1 MISVFGMKIPERARQ
16 ATTTEGISSLALLL
30 GLGLRAILIIR
41 PHGGP
46 VI

>member
-1 MISVFGMKIPERARQ
+1 MFTV
-16 ATTTEGISSLALLL
+16 EGILSLALSLL
-30 GLGLRAILIIR
+30 LGLRAILIIR

>member
-1 MISVFGMKIPERARQ
+1 MFTV
-16 ATTTEGISSLALLL
+16 EGILSLALSLL
-30 GLGLRAILIIR
+30 LSLRAILIIR